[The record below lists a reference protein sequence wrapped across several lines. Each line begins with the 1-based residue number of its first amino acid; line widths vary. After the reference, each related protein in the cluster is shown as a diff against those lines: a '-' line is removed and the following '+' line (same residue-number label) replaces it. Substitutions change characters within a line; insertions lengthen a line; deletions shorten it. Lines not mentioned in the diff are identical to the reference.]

1 MTRKRGRTCE
11 SASILPKRMK
21 AYSNKYEYH
30 LLLKVPGVTEA
41 QAFLDG
47 YFAKASG
54 GYFECT
60 DEEGEKAFLHQFAA
74 AGAAVRYRSVHTIGR
89 AQRRPPVSR
98 EAGACRLLSEARS
111 LQLLQSRYRANV
123 EVRELPRGDGMTS
136 R

>member
-1 MTRKRGRTCE
+1 
-11 SASILPKRMK
+11 MK
-21 AYSNKYEYH
+21 AYSNTYEYYA
-30 LLLKVPGVTEA
+30 LLKVPASGVAEA

-47 YFAKASG
+47 HFAKASG
-54 GYFECT
+54 GYFACT

-74 AGAAVRYRSVHTIGR
+74 AGAGAAVRYRSVHTIGR

-98 EAGACRLLSEARS
+98 EAGACRLPSEARS